1 MRKTHD
7 AIDAEAL
14 VAQDSNV
21 SYALIAEMIGTGKT
35 VLDAGC
41 GPGNLAAVLL
51 RRGSEV
57 MGIDADPAALRAA
70 DRYCVATALIDLNAT
85 PFTEVVGERRF
96 DVVVFADVLQH
107 LAEPGHVLAAARAV
121 LAPGGFVVASIPNVA
136 HGAVRLALLRGRF
149 EYQRL
154 GILDQDHMR
163 FFTLDSIERL
173 FEDSGY
179 VIGGT
184 LRTTAPVFEQSDL
197 VPLVRRED
205 FDAAVVDEV
214 LAYSE
219 ADTLQ
224 FVVRGYPLDDDHLVL
239 RLRADVMTLEQNVRT
254 LQAQLAQAAGASGA
268 GSAAA
273 HADVESEVHNAVQL
287 ADDLRRQLANK
298 EAMGRAERGRLSEEI
313 RRATADAEQL
323 RATVA
328 AAQAERERL
337 AAAIAQRDGEY
348 ARVSAELARREAE
361 RTQLAQTSR
370 DLAARDAEMAAVH
383 ADLTAV
389 AVERD
394 RLNAQFARLI
404 SAYEEASS
412 RLSFAEIER
421 ERFAERL
428 ERVYALLELR
438 EASAR
443 DQDAAAD
450 RMLSALARRR
460 HEEFLTEAMVLG
472 ARVAAQARRSHP
484 LNGSPAR
491 ARADA
496 FEDTSTVQP
505 ATEIVL
511 FDETPP
517 PEEAAASGP
526 APVPAADAARPLRS
540 RIGAAL
546 RKVFSP

>member
-21 SYALIAEMIGTGKT
+21 SYALIAEMVGTGKT

-41 GPGNLAAVLL
+41 GPGNLAAVLQ
-51 RRGSEV
+51 RRGCEI
-57 MGIDADPAALRAA
+57 MGVDNDPAALRAA
-70 DRYCVATALIDLNAT
+70 ERYCVATGLIDLNVT
-85 PFTEVVGERRF
+85 PLTDVVGDRRF
-96 DVVVFADVLQH
+96 DAVVFADVLQH

-136 HGAVRLALLRGRF
+136 HGAVRLALLRGHF

-173 FEDSGY
+173 FEENGY

-197 VPLVRRED
+197 VPLVSRED
-205 FDAAVVDEV
+205 YDAAVVDEV
-214 LAYSE
+214 LGDSE

-239 RLRADVMTLEQNVRT
+239 RLRADVMTLEQKVRT
-254 LQAQLAQAAGASGA
+254 LQAQLAQAALASGGWGPA
-268 GSAAA
+268 QLDAATQ
-273 HADVESEVHNAVQL
+273 VHEAARL

-298 EAMGRAERGRLSEEI
+298 EAMARAERGRLSEEI
-313 RRATADAEQL
+313 RRVTADGEQL

-328 AAQAERERL
+328 VAHAERARL
-337 AAAIAQRDGEY
+337 AEAIAQRDVEY
-348 ARVSAELARREAE
+348 ARVSAELSRRESE
-361 RTQLAQTSR
+361 HTQLAQTSN
-370 DLAARDAEMAAVH
+370 DLAARDADIAAAR

-394 RLNAQFARLI
+394 RLAAQFTRLRA
-404 SAYEEASS
+404 AYEEASA
-412 RLSFAEIER
+412 RLSFAEIEC

-428 ERVYALLELR
+428 ERVCALLEMR

-443 DQDAAAD
+443 DQDEAAD
-450 RMLSALARRR
+450 RMLLALARRR
-460 HEEFLTEAMVLG
+460 HEEFLADAMSLG
-472 ARVAAQARRSHP
+472 ARVAAQARAERS
-484 LNGSPAR
+484 R
-491 ARADA
+491 AHGRTAA
-496 FEDTSTVQP
+496 FEETSIVQP

-511 FDETPP
+511 IDE
-517 PEEAAASGP
+517 P
-526 APVPAADAARPLRS
+526 APPAVPEASTARPLRS
-540 RIGAAL
+540 RIAGAL
-546 RKVFSP
+546 RRAFLP